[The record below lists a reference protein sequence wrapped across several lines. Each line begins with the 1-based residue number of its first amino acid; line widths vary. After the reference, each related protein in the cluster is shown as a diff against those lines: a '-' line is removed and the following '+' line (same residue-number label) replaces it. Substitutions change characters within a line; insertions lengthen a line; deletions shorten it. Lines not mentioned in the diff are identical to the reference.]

1 MAVELKNLGAITMF
15 VDDVARSKAFYGDVF
30 GLKQVFEDEN
40 SVVFDLGNTII
51 NLLKVSE
58 APELIAPVAV
68 ASRESGARVQ
78 LTIWVSDTN
87 AVCADMAAKG
97 VELLNGPIDRPW
109 GMRTACVEDPDGHIW
124 EFAQNLSETAGS

>member
-1 MAVELKNLGAITMF
+1 LAVELKNLGAITMF
-15 VDDVARSKAFYGDVF
+15 VEDVARAKAFYADVF
-30 GLKQVFEDEN
+30 GFTQVFEDEN

-58 APELIAPVAV
+58 APELIAPAKV

-78 LTIWVSDTN
+78 LTIWAKDTN
-87 AVCADMAAKG
+87 AVCDEMQAKG
-97 VELLNGPIDRPW
+97 VALLNGPIDRPW

>member
-1 MAVELKNLGAITMF
+1 VAVELKNLGAITMF
-15 VDDVARSKAFYGDVF
+15 VEDVSRAKAFYGDVF
-30 GLKQVFEDEN
+30 GFTQVFEDEN